1 MNSKS
6 LFKELAKTGFHSSI
20 LTTYSVDAAFYD
32 GSLHHR
38 LRTHGCDNNVL
49 LADGGMLQRAI
60 AETPDS
66 FTQAGRAYALVPVD
80 LAGAF
85 HTKINLRLGSDSG
98 CLIVGSANATAAG
111 WGRNRE
117 VFGQFEWWR
126 KRSDG
131 DEAVHHQLIRKAY
144 NYVSAWLEEAGL
156 ESINRKLDVIER
168 DAAWLFDVEPN
179 LQPLFLADGS
189 LVDLLCDH
197 GKGDRGILSKL
208 LELVGG
214 AHVTRLVVLSPY
226 WDAKLQGLI
235 ELIDV
240 FSPSQTTIA
249 LSAGKPEFPLD
260 QLDRIPDVEFAAVFE
275 GNDSGRFI
283 HAKAVV
289 VETEEWDH
297 VIFGSTNCSDDAL
310 GLRAS
315 PARNAECSVYRR
327 VPAGAGLPLLGL
339 DLSSSLTRES
349 LLPASRDLGEVKP
362 KKNIPTGVIEA
373 SERSVRWQP
382 SSRISN
388 PDGAMLL
395 IPEGEFAFQRS
406 RASTYSL
413 TLPSRPRFPLIA
425 RVRLAN
431 GSVTSPLIVNDEL
444 SLAHAAPGMG
454 DKRLRVAFEKIEL
467 EGGDFLELASLA
479 AIIFSDTQT
488 SKRRTPKA
496 VKAIGRAADR
506 EEGEH
511 HAKAVQDFASP
522 EDFRAAMLSGSVSKG
537 DSGRLNF
544 DDPDAINLL
553 RIIMRGVGQHEAPNS
568 DEGLYA
574 AEGEQDG
581 DWSHGDGA
589 ELTEPT
595 RQPRPPIAPA
605 RQPMSRDQADKQTVD
620 IQKAI
625 SAFEKHLERLV
636 NEHTPPPRKLTAE
649 ACFVLRLMVEAC
661 RRPLQIKEGEKRD
674 ELFALDLVPKPHDRE
689 RAFPV
694 RVGRI
699 LRALWIGTQTE
710 PALLSRISIGQHQ
723 TELPYDIFVMVAST
737 RWALARSVMAMA
749 GAKQELL
756 GNLIAKG
763 ALEVWRSTLAWP
775 ALDPDAEIEFVGKVD
790 AAVGVSLAETEQLTG
805 HYKKL
810 REALSAA

>member
-1 MNSKS
+1 LNSKS
-6 LFKELAKTGFHSSI
+6 LFKDLARTGFHSSI

-38 LRTHGCDNNVL
+38 LRAYGCDNNIL
-49 LADGGMLQRAI
+49 LTDGGMLQRAI

-66 FTQAGRAYALVPVD
+66 FTQAGRAYALVPVN

-85 HTKINLRLGSDSG
+85 HPKVNLRLGSDSG
-98 CLIVGSANATAAG
+98 CLIVGSANASAAG

-126 KRSDG
+126 KRADG
-131 DEAVHHQLIRKAY
+131 NEAIHHQLIRKAY
-144 NYVSAWLEEAGL
+144 DYVSGWLQDAGL
-156 ESINRKLDVIER
+156 ESIRRKLDVIER
-168 DAAWLFDVEPN
+168 DAAWLFDVEAN
-179 LQPLFLADGS
+179 EQPLALSDGS
-189 LVDLLCDH
+189 LVDLLCED
-197 GKGDRGILSKL
+197 GKGGAGILSRL
-208 LELVGG
+208 QELVGG
-214 AHVTRLVVLSPY
+214 AKVTRLVVLSPY
-226 WDAKLQGLI
+226 WDAELQGLL
-235 ELIDV
+235 ELIEV

-260 QLDRIPDVEFAAVFE
+260 QLRRIPDVEFAAVFE

-283 HAKAVV
+283 HAKALIAQ
-289 VETEEWDH
+289 TEEWDH
-297 VIFGSTNCSDDAL
+297 VVFGSANCSDDAL

-327 VPAGAGLPLLGL
+327 VPAGAGLNLLGF
-339 DLSSSLTRES
+339 DLASPLTRES
-349 LLPASRDLGEVKP
+349 LMPATRDLVEAKP
-362 KKNIPTGVIEA
+362 EKSIPAGVIEA
-373 SERSVRWQP
+373 CERNVRWQP
-382 SSRISN
+382 SIRISS
-388 PDGAMLL
+388 PPGAMLL
-395 IPEGEFAFQRS
+395 IPEGEFAFQQS

-413 TLPSRPRFPLIA
+413 TLPAKPRFPLIA
-425 RVRLAN
+425 RIRLTD
-431 GSVTSPLIVNDEL
+431 GSVTSPVIVNDEV

-454 DKRLRVAFEKIEL
+454 DKRLRAAFAKIEL

-479 AIIFSDTQT
+479 AIIFSDTQA
-488 SKRRTPKA
+488 SKHRVTKA

-506 EEGEH
+506 EKGEH
-511 HAKAVQDFASP
+511 DEKAAHDFSSP
-522 EDFRAAMLSGSVSKG
+522 EDFRAAMLSGNASKG

-553 RIIMRGVGQHEAPNS
+553 RIIMRGIGQHETQGS
-568 DEGLYA
+568 DAELFA
-574 AEGEQDG
+574 AEGEQESDG
-581 DWSHGDGA
+581 SNNNGG
-589 ELTEPT
+589 EPTEPA
-595 RQPRPPIAPA
+595 RPPRTPIAPP
-605 RQPMSRDQADKQTVD
+605 RQPMPRDQANKQTVD
-620 IQKAI
+620 IHRAI
-625 SAFEKHLERLV
+625 STFEKHLEKLV
-636 NEHTPPPRKLTAE
+636 NETTSPPRKLTAE
-649 ACFVLRLMVEAC
+649 ACFILRLMVEAC
-661 RRPLQIKEGEKRD
+661 RRPLQIKEGEMRD

-699 LRALWIGTQTE
+699 LRTLWIGSRTE

-737 RWALARSVMAMA
+737 RWALARSVMAMT

-756 GNLIAKG
+756 GDLISKG

-775 ALDPDAEIEFVGKVD
+775 ALDPDAELEFIGKMD
-790 AAVGVSLAETEQLTG
+790 AAMGVALAETEQLTA

-810 REALSAA
+810 REELSAA